1 MTGSAS
7 AITSQRR
14 ITVLLF
20 TWAAGSVDAIMYLA
34 GHVFT
39 ANMTGNAVL
48 LGIAAGQG
56 KSTDAVRSLAALLS
70 FAVGIVIGAMLVGE
84 GGKPKRWT
92 LVRRAVLVE
101 TIILALFTAVCRAP
115 VENSLVITLMVA
127 VSGLAMGLQSATVK
141 RLNLPGI
148 ATTYITG
155 TITSLFSG
163 LVHHHWGPGTR
174 DQDAN
179 AAKSTLRLQAAV
191 FLTYTLAA
199 VASGVLYRRWPTAVT
214 LLPLIAI
221 GSVTAYMYFRHYQR
235 QAADSSQSS
244 EIGT

>member
-1 MTGSAS
+1 MTRSAS

-14 ITVLLF
+14 TTVLLF

-56 KSTDAVRSLAALLS
+56 KSTDAVHSVIALLA
-70 FAVGIVIGAMLVGE
+70 FAAGIVIGAMLVGE

-92 LVRRAVLVE
+92 LVRRAVLLE
-101 TIILALFTAVCRAP
+101 TMILAIFTAVCRVP
-115 VENSLVITLMVA
+115 LENSAVITLMVA
-127 VSGLAMGLQSATVK
+127 ASGLAMGLQSATVK

-155 TITSLFSG
+155 TITNLFSG
-163 LVHHHWGPGTR
+163 LVHHHWGSGPR
-174 DQDAN
+174 DVDPSAV
-179 AAKSTLRLQAAV
+179 KSTLRLQAAV

-199 VASGVLYRRWPTAVT
+199 VASGALYRRWPTAVT

-221 GSVTAYMYFRHYQR
+221 GSVTVYMYFRHYR
-235 QAADSSQSS
+235 RPAADGNQQS
-244 EIGT
+244 GK

>member
-7 AITSQRR
+7 AITAQRR

-56 KSTDAVRSLAALLS
+56 KSTDAVHSVIALLA
-70 FAVGIVIGAMLVGE
+70 FVAGIVIGAMLVGE
-84 GGKPKRWT
+84 GGKPKKWT
-92 LVRRAVLVE
+92 LVRRAVLAE
-101 TIILALFTAVCRAP
+101 TIILAIFSAVCRVP
-115 VENSLVITLMVA
+115 LENNAVVTWMVA
-127 VSGLAMGLQSATVK
+127 ASGLAMGLQSATVK

-163 LVHHHWGPGTR
+163 LVHHHWGSGPR
-174 DQDAN
+174 DVDPSAV
-179 AAKSTLRLQAAV
+179 KSTLRLQAAV
-191 FLTYTLAA
+191 FFTYTLAA
-199 VASGVLYRRWPTAVT
+199 VASGLLYRRWPAAVT

-221 GSVTAYMYFRHYQR
+221 GAVTVYMYFRHYR
-235 QAADSSQSS
+235 RHAADSNRR
-244 EIGT
+244 

>member
-1 MTGSAS
+1 MTSSES

-20 TWAAGSVDAIMYLA
+20 TWTAGSVDAIMYLA

-56 KSTDAVRSLAALLS
+56 RGTDAARSVIALLA
-70 FAVGIVIGAMLVGE
+70 FASGIVIGAMLVGE

-101 TIILALFTAVCRAP
+101 TVILAVFTAVCRAP
-115 VENSLVITLMVA
+115 QQSRLVVTLMVA
-127 VSGLAMGLQSATVK
+127 VSGLAMGLQSAAVK

-155 TITSLFSG
+155 TFTSLFAG
-163 LVHHHWGPGTR
+163 LVHHHWGPGPGEKE
-174 DQDAN
+174 AH

-199 VASGVLYRRWPTAVT
+199 LASGALYRRWPTVVT

-221 GSVTAYMYFRHYQR
+221 GSVTTYMYFRHHRRHDEGSNQ
-235 QAADSSQSS
+235 QPAAK
-244 EIGT
+244 

>member
-1 MTGSAS
+1 MTSSAS

-56 KSTDAVRSLAALLS
+56 KGTDAVHSVIALLS
-70 FAVGIVIGAMLVGE
+70 FVAGVVIGAMLVGE
-84 GGKPKRWT
+84 GGKPKKWT
-92 LVRRAVLVE
+92 LIRRAVLVE
-101 TIILALFTAVCRAP
+101 TIILAIFTAVCRVP
-115 VENSLVITLMVA
+115 LESSSVITLMVA

-163 LVHHHWGPGTR
+163 LVHHHWGSGPR
-174 DQDAN
+174 DVDPSAV
-179 AAKSTLRLQAAV
+179 KSTLRLQAAV

-199 VASGVLYRRWPTAVT
+199 VASGALYRRWPTAVT

-221 GSVTAYMYFRHYQR
+221 GSVTVYMYFRHYR
-235 QAADSSQSS
+235 RHAADGGQVVSK
-244 EIGT
+244 

>member
-1 MTGSAS
+1 MTSSES

-56 KSTDAVRSLAALLS
+56 KATESIRSVIALLA
-70 FAVGIVIGAMLVGE
+70 FAAGVVMGAMLVGE

-101 TIILALFTAVCRAP
+101 TIILALFFAVCWEPLESR
-115 VENSLVITLMVA
+115 LVITLTVA
-127 VSGLAMGLQSATVK
+127 VSGIAMGLQSAAVK

-155 TITSLFSG
+155 TITNLFSG
-163 LVHHHWGPGTR
+163 LVHHHWGPR
-174 DQDAN
+174 DKDPQ

-199 VASGVLYRRWPTAVT
+199 VVSGALYRRWPVIVT

-221 GSVTAYMYFRHYQR
+221 GSVTVYMYVRHYRRHQPVG
-235 QAADSSQSS
+235 A
-244 EIGT
+244 GH

>member
-1 MTGSAS
+1 MTSSES
-7 AITSQRR
+7 AITTQRR

-48 LGIAAGQG
+48 LGVAAGQG
-56 KSTDAVRSLAALLS
+56 RSTEAVHSVIALLA
-70 FAVGIVIGAMLVGE
+70 FASGVVIGAMLVGE

-101 TIILALFTAVCRAP
+101 TIILAVFTAVCRAP
-115 VENSLVITLMVA
+115 QENRLVITLMIA
-127 VSGLAMGLQSATVK
+127 VSGLAMGLQSAAVK

-155 TITSLFSG
+155 TFTSLFAG
-163 LVHHHWGPGTR
+163 LVHHHWGPGPGEK
-174 DQDAN
+174 DAH
-179 AAKSTLRLQAAV
+179 AAKSTLGLQAAV

-199 VASGVLYRRWPTAVT
+199 VASGALYRRWPTVVT

-221 GSVTAYMYFRHYQR
+221 GSVTIYMYFRHHR
-235 QAADSSQSS
+235 RHAAAGTQQSA
-244 EIGT
+244 IGK